1 MALLK
6 STDPGAGGSPV
17 VSIRLGIGL
26 TERVDRCADWQ
37 GKTRSEIIREG
48 LELYLVEAEAE
59 ARALRAARAMGLDP
73 W

>member
-1 MALLK
+1 MAPLK
-6 STDPGAGGSPV
+6 STKPGVGGSPV
-17 VSIRLGIGL
+17 ICIRLGVGL

-59 ARALRAARAMGLDP
+59 ARALRAVRLMGLDP
-73 W
+73 